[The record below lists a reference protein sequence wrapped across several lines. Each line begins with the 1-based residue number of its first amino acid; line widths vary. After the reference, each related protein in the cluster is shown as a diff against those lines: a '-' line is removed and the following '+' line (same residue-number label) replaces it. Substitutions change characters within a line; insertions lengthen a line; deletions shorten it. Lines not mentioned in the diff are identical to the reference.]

1 VIPFE
6 EARAVETF
14 QRSLAL
20 AKASW
25 AVLRQDKELA
35 LLPLIAFVA
44 WIVIAATFVL
54 PIVVIAGDASNG
66 DAWTSNPVN
75 WVLGFLGYLAV
86 TYVMIFFNAA
96 IVCGADER
104 MQGGDPTLGSAL
116 RGARERAGVL
126 LPWAI
131 LSATVSLV
139 LRAIEE
145 RAGIVGRIV
154 VGLVGIAWSLVTF
167 LVLPILV
174 VERIG
179 VGAAVKRSTELF
191 KHTWGENVVTNGG
204 IGLLGFLASLAG
216 LVVALPLL
224 TLGGPAAILGIAI
237 GLAWV
242 AAVSCVTTTLSGI
255 VSLALYRYATDGQ
268 VPGFSTD
275 QLRSAFRARRRG
287 GWLNG

>member
-1 VIPFE
+1 VHPSE
-6 EARAVETF
+6 EERAVETF

-35 LLPLIAFVA
+35 VLPLIAFAA
-44 WIVIAATFVL
+44 WLVVAATFVL
-54 PIVVIAGDASNG
+54 PIAVVAGDASNG

-75 WVLGFLGYLAV
+75 WVLAFLGYLAV

-104 MQGGDPTLGSAL
+104 MQGGDPTIASAL
-116 RGARERAGVL
+116 RAARDRAGVL
-126 LPWAI
+126 LPWAV

-154 VGLVGIAWSLVTF
+154 VGFIGLAWSLVTF

-216 LVVALPLL
+216 FVVVMPLL
-224 TLGGPAAILGIAI
+224 MLGGPGTVLGMAI
-237 GLAWV
+237 GFAWV

-268 VPGFSTD
+268 VPGFSND
-275 QLRSAFRARRRG
+275 QLGRAFRPRRRG
-287 GWLNG
+287 WLGN